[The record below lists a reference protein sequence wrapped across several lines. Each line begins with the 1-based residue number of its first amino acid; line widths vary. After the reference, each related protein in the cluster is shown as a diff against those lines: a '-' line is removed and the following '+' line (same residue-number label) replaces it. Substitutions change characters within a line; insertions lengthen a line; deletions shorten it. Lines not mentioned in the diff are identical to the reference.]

1 MLRSLHIDTCF
12 NRGNSYYSEG
22 LLLLASRTHEMIYF
36 HTHTIQVDHTIL
48 CLNLQQLEDLSTGN
62 CLAIRIKKAQSVY
75 AESWEQLM
83 RRRHQTF
90 IFDQL
95 TLQTPPEV
103 DSTSQPIL
111 KTPGI
116 WRVRILMTQMSPD
129 DVERYLHIKDNQTRS
144 SFEIVPCSLVNK
156 KKAQLK
162 LMDRIEGKKVKFL
175 NSQWL
180 PRTLCG
186 SSIPGEPY
194 FICPVSYSTWR
205 HKHCITMV
213 KPEKRDQQ
221 SQTDSNDEYTTEIKR
236 MSEEQESPN
245 HLMLFMLTAG
255 HST

>member
-1 MLRSLHIDTCF
+1 MSEPTKTGRPVYWKLSCYDKEGTK
-12 NRGNSYYSEG
+12 YSCRITGTKDEKE
-22 LLLLASRTHEMIYF
+22 ASNFYIRP
-36 HTHTIQVDHTIL
+36 VDPTDCSGSRFYITTDP
-48 CLNLQQLEDLSTGN
+48 ED
-62 CLAIRIKKAQSVY
+62 
-75 AESWEQLM
+75 M
-83 RRRHQTF
+83 RHFKSKGTNNT
-90 IFDQL
+90 D
-95 TLQTPPEV
+95 V
-103 DSTSQPIL
+103 DSKPL
-111 KTPGI
+111 
-116 WRVRILMTQMSPD
+116 D
-129 DVERYLHIKDNQTRS
+129 DVERYLHVKDNQPQS

-156 KKAQLK
+156 KKAQFK

-213 KPEKRDQQ
+213 MPEKRDQQ
-221 SQTDSNDEYTTEIKR
+221 SQTDSNERSQTNDEYTTDIKR
-236 MSEEQESPN
+236 MSENPY

>member
-1 MLRSLHIDTCF
+1 MSEPTTTGRPAYWKLYCYPEKEGTKYSCRITGTTDEMKASNFYIRPVDPTDPSGSRFYITTDPEDMRHLDPKSEDT
-12 NRGNSYYSEG
+12 ND
-22 LLLLASRTHEMIYF
+22 T
-36 HTHTIQVDHTIL
+36 
-48 CLNLQQLEDLSTGN
+48 
-62 CLAIRIKKAQSVY
+62 
-75 AESWEQLM
+75 
-83 RRRHQTF
+83 
-90 IFDQL
+90 
-95 TLQTPPEV
+95 
-103 DSTSQPIL
+103 
-111 KTPGI
+111 
-116 WRVRILMTQMSPD
+116 
-129 DVERYLHIKDNQTRS
+129 DVERYLHVKDNQPRS

-175 NSQWL
+175 NSKWL
-180 PRTLCG
+180 PRRLCG

-236 MSEEQESPN
+236 MSEEHESPN